1 MLVSKK
7 SFRVSKNYVDFYKSC
22 RFSINDMIFMS
33 FLWSM
38 QVLCIAAIP
47 GKKIGILVTGCR
59 FYGAKNDAKWR
70 KNDVKLPKSTLNQK
84 KNSPYQ
90 QV

>member
-1 MLVSKK
+1 MEHAGAMYS
-7 SFRVSKNYVDFYKSC
+7 SHT
-22 RFSINDMIFMS
+22 
-33 FLWSM
+33 W
-38 QVLCIAAIP
+38 
-47 GKKIGILVTGCR
+47 KKIGILVTGCR
-59 FYGAKNDAKWR
+59 CYGAKNDAKWR